1 MAALLSLDRLR
12 ETEASPSV
20 GNSIGLLER
29 NKRFIFEQMF
39 AMGVACLLGLAG
51 ISNRRMSWGAANRA
65 QLLGHPTRELI
76 RSARRG
82 VRHFKFWPGSSSL
95 ETKVASMPPKVASQ
109 KKVKSAYVSAPVQRA
124 VRLLKHIVEGDPV
137 ENMSETAKA
146 IKINR
151 TTLLRLLHTLEME
164 GFIEHRQAGGGY
176 QAGLVLLGLAAQT
189 FFSQDLVQVALPI
202 LTRLAEQVGLSAHLG
217 VLDGENVLYLLRRVP
232 NVPLASNLRVGSRLP
247 AHATAMGRILLAHL
261 SDVEVAASVGRKL
274 TRYSDRTSITLDALG
289 KQLAEDRRA
298 GMAWSHG
305 DFDKDISAVATI
317 VFDFSGSPVAAI
329 NVSGPVSVF
338 ADRTRR
344 KEISDA
350 VKAAG
355 TEISR
360 RLGWTGHFD
369 GKRDDFPLSAE

>member
-1 MAALLSLDRLR
+1 LVSRIRKCAERKSHSFGIPKDYQKALTRIPGDLERIRLLAWVKSLSGSARAGQ
-12 ETEASPSV
+12 ENKKV
-20 GNSIGLLER
+20 GN
-29 NKRFIFEQMF
+29 
-39 AMGVACLLGLAG
+39 
-51 ISNRRMSWGAANRA
+51 
-65 QLLGHPTRELI
+65 
-76 RSARRG
+76 
-82 VRHFKFWPGSSSL
+82 
-95 ETKVASMPPKVASQ
+95 MPPKAASR

-146 IKINR
+146 LKINR

-164 GFIEHRQAGGGY
+164 GFIERRQTGVGY

-189 FFSQDLVQVALPI
+189 FFSQDLVQIALPI

-217 VLDGENVLYLLRRVP
+217 VLDGANVLYLLRRVP

-247 AHATAMGRILLAHL
+247 AHATALGRVLLAHL
-261 SDVEVAASVGRKL
+261 SDAEVAASVGKKL
-274 TRYSDRTSITLDALG
+274 TRYSEQTAITLDALRR
-289 KQLAEDRRA
+289 QLAEDRRA

-305 DFDKDISAVATI
+305 DFDKNISAVAAV

-350 VKAAG
+350 VKDAG
-355 TEISR
+355 DEISR
-360 RLGWTGHFD
+360 RLGWTNSSD
-369 GKRDDFPLSAE
+369 RKRDNLLLSAE

>member
-1 MAALLSLDRLR
+1 
-12 ETEASPSV
+12 
-20 GNSIGLLER
+20 
-29 NKRFIFEQMF
+29 
-39 AMGVACLLGLAG
+39 
-51 ISNRRMSWGAANRA
+51 
-65 QLLGHPTRELI
+65 
-76 RSARRG
+76 
-82 VRHFKFWPGSSSL
+82 
-95 ETKVASMPPKVASQ
+95 MPPKVASR

-146 IKINR
+146 LKINR

-164 GFIEHRQAGGGY
+164 GFIEHRQAGAGY

-189 FFSQDLVQVALPI
+189 FFSQELVQVALPI

-247 AHATAMGRILLAHL
+247 AHATAMGRILLAFL
-261 SDVEVAASVGRKL
+261 SDVEVAACVGRKL
-274 TRYSDRTSITLDALG
+274 TRYSEQTSITLDALS
-289 KQLAEDRRA
+289 KQLAQDRSA

-338 ADRTRR
+338 TDRTRR
-344 KEISDA
+344 KEISEA
-350 VKAAG
+350 VMAAG

-360 RLGWTGHFD
+360 RLGWTGRFD
-369 GKRDDFPLSAE
+369 GKRDDVSLSAE